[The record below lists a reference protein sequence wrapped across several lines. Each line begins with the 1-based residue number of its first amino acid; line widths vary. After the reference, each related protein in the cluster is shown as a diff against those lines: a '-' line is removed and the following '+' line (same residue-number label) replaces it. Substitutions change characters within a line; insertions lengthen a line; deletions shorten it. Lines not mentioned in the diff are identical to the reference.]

1 MPSARNDSV
10 RSLFSQFSQPAKV
23 GTALLGMA
31 LVWVYWPTLLDCFQR
46 WTTDPRYSHGYLV
59 PLFSGYLLWSWRQ
72 KFPKEAYRGQN
83 WGLVLL
89 GFGLGISFLGTYL
102 FLNGLN
108 GISLLP
114 CVAGLTV
121 LLGGWSV
128 LRWSWPAIAFL
139 LFMLP
144 LPFSVETA
152 LANPLQRIAT
162 IASTYVLQTIGFT
175 AFSEGNVICLDEI
188 RIGVVEACSGL
199 SMLMLFFALS
209 TALTLI
215 IHRSRVEKGLMLLSA
230 IPIALLANI
239 TRITVTAILHK
250 TVSWAVADLV
260 FHDLAGWLMIVLALG
275 LLGIELRVLSWVLV
289 PVARKEMP
297 WVMRQLFTKSAKVAV
312 DASARGTA
320 LS

>member
-1 MPSARNDSV
+1 
-10 RSLFSQFSQPAKV
+10 LFSQFSQPVKV
-23 GTALLGMA
+23 GTALLGIA
-31 LVWVYWPTLLDCFQR
+31 LGWVYWPTLLDCFQR

-59 PLFSGYLLWSWRQ
+59 PVFSAYLLWSWRQ
-72 KFPKEAYRGQN
+72 QFPKEAYRGQN

-102 FLNGLN
+102 FLNSLN

-162 IASTYVLQTIGFT
+162 IASTYVLQTLGFM

-230 IPIALLANI
+230 IPIALIANI

-250 TVSWAVADLV
+250 TVGSAVADLV

-289 PVARKEMP
+289 PVAEKQMP
-297 WVMRQLFTKSAKVAV
+297 WVFREQFAKSAKVAV